1 MSSGEKG
8 RVVPDP
14 FLAGQDARSRAD
26 VVVPGQKR
34 GTGRMSSVK

>member
-14 FLAGQDARSRAD
+14 FLAGQDARSRAGA
-26 VVVPGQKR
+26 VVPGQIGR
-34 GTGRMSSVK
+34 TGRMHSP